1 MGRMTIVLVAVMA
14 AVLGGGCAGGGQA
27 GPASTAPDPDATEPQ
42 ATRSS
47 DPWAQDLAQLDSK
60 VRELHPN
67 PFVTTP
73 EAQWVAK
80 LEELEQSLPTA
91 TPDQQIVQLVS
102 LIGLLD
108 THSELYLPPF
118 DAYDV
123 LLYPFAD
130 GWFVVRARDTG
141 LVGLRVVS
149 IGGHP
154 IAEVESALRPL
165 VPADNESGELDG
177 LQRVI
182 SIVEYLHGLGVVEDP
197 AKPAFVF
204 ARPDGTEVMVD
215 LTSSRYLTWETDLGI
230 IGGLMGDAPESVD
243 RRREAVWTRLD
254 EPTKTF
260 VISYNDYTEEDL
272 QPFIAEMKAAL
283 DAGSADR
290 VLVDM
295 RYVRGGNG
303 SLADPLVNALAA
315 DGRINRPGGLI
326 VMIGRENVS
335 AGTKL
340 ALAFDRQTQA
350 TLVGE
355 MTPARADGFLCECV
369 NIDLVN
375 SGLRVQIPT
384 FQVGL
389 EDQRPAI
396 EPDVPFALTSTDFF
410 AGRDPALEAA
420 LALDAAGGP

>member
-1 MGRMTIVLVAVMA
+1 VGRTAVVLVAVMA
-14 AVLGGGCAGGGQA
+14 AFGGGCAGGGSA
-27 GPASTAPDPDATEPQ
+27 EPASTESPASTA
-42 ATRSS
+42 SS
-47 DPWAQDLAQLDSK
+47 DPWAEDLAQFDSK
-60 VRELHPN
+60 VRERHPD
-67 PFVTTP
+67 PFVNTT
-73 EAQWVAK
+73 EAEWVAK
-80 LEELEQSLPTA
+80 IEELEQSLPTA
-91 TPDQQIVQLVS
+91 TPDQQVVQFASLV
-102 LIGLLD
+102 GLLD
-108 THSELYLPPF
+108 THTGLYLPSF
-118 DAYDV
+118 NAYDV

-141 LVGLRVVS
+141 LVGSRVIS

-177 LQRVI
+177 LQAAM
-182 SIVEYLHGLGVVEDP
+182 SLVEYLHGLGIVEDP

-204 ARPDGTEVMVD
+204 ARPDGTEVTVD

-230 IGGLMGDAPESVD
+230 VGGLMGDAPESVD
-243 RRREAVWTRLD
+243 RRREAIWTRLD

-260 VISYNDYTEEDL
+260 VISYNDYTEDDL
-272 QPFIAEMKAAL
+272 QPYIAEMTAAL
-283 DAGSADR
+283 DDGSANR

-295 RYVRGGNG
+295 RYIRGGNG
-303 SLADPLVNALAA
+303 SLADPLVKALAA
-315 DGRINRPGGLI
+315 DARVNRPGGLI

-340 ALAFDRQTQA
+340 ALAFESQTQA

-355 MTPARADGFLCECV
+355 MTPARADGLLCECV
-369 NIDLVN
+369 YVDLPN
-375 SGLRVQIPT
+375 SGLSVQIPT

-389 EDQRPAI
+389 DDERTGI

-420 LALDAAGGP
+420 LALDAAPPDP